1 MFLFLAHEQG
11 VEKISNITK
20 ENNDL
25 ALKLE
30 SYNEEMEELDSEN
43 TELKEQFNRLKNIE
57 IVGSSIDTIQNL
69 ETEIKSL
76 EGKLKKE
83 KQHKEIAENELFEIE
98 EQYENYKICL
108 EKNDQVSFLSTNDSL
123 IVENGNENEDLTMT
137 VERKQLII

>member
-11 VEKISNITK
+11 VEKISKITK

-25 ALKLE
+25 TLKLE

-69 ETEIKSL
+69 E
-76 EGKLKKE
+76 
-83 KQHKEIAENELFEIE
+83 
-98 EQYENYKICL
+98 
-108 EKNDQVSFLSTNDSL
+108 
-123 IVENGNENEDLTMT
+123 
-137 VERKQLII
+137 